1 MSKETIDFNT
11 ELYSNIIR
19 KNSLKSFTVEKKIN
33 DIINTSTE
41 EKTKQSL
48 KEVIKILKQMD
59 KELLNKF
66 EIKLTE
72 KEKENAFK
80 LMELL
85 K

>member
-1 MSKETIDFNT
+1 
-11 ELYSNIIR
+11 
-19 KNSLKSFTVEKKIN
+19 
-33 DIINTSTE
+33 
-41 EKTKQSL
+41 
-48 KEVIKILKQMD
+48 MD

-80 LMELL
+80 LMEFL